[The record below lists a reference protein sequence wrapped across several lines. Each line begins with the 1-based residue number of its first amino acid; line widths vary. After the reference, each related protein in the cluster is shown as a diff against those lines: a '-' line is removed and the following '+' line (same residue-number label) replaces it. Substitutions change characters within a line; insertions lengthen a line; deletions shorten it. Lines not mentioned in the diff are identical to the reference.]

1 MKVIYK
7 ITYPNGK
14 IYVGKDLTNSIN
26 YFGSASS
33 ELIAADFTAEQRRDF
48 VIRREILWESDTA
61 ANAEVSRK
69 EVEFIRLL
77 RANDPSG
84 GYNQTPKFRDVSQG
98 PKGAKS
104 GPRVGRYL
112 IYGLID
118 PRDSSLRYVGKTHK
132 RRERRLAEHVARA
145 VEGRSEPVYH
155 WIRSLLGDDLEP
167 EIFVLERVPP
177 AGDWRPAKQAA
188 ILRWRNWPS
197 DELPYTHPPQTP
209 KSMPVTIEAIHLL
222 NVRAGG

>member
-145 VEGRSEPVYH
+145 VEGRSEPVY
-155 WIRSLLGDDLEP
+155 IGFARCS
-167 EIFVLERVPP
+167 
-177 AGDWRPAKQAA
+177 
-188 ILRWRNWPS
+188 
-197 DELPYTHPPQTP
+197 
-209 KSMPVTIEAIHLL
+209 VTILSRRSSCSNGSRRRVTGGPRSRPRYFGGEIGRRMSSRTRIHRRPRK
-222 NVRAGG
+222 VCR